1 MVDRLRRWHTRH
13 RRESPDAQTGK
24 PVVRPETNLP
34 AREVESGSSVLVTA
48 GHRLVR
54 AAALAGAVAPSS
66 KYLANAMARAA
77 EGAAALV
84 ELGAGTGP
92 VTRALAQLHPELRL
106 IVVELRKDLAGLL
119 RREFRTAEVHAAPAA
134 AVLPRLTGLPAA
146 TAIVSSLPFRSL
158 PKALKQE
165 TVDSVL
171 DFLHAG
177 AGRFMLQ
184 FTYYPGVPFHVPLE
198 FRWHRVAFVALNLPP
213 ASVWMLEPAA
223 GRAYAVRSADRQSLA
238 N

>member
-1 MVDRLRRWHTRH
+1 M
-13 RRESPDAQTGK
+13 
-24 PVVRPETNLP
+24 
-34 AREVESGSSVLVTA
+34 LVTA
-48 GHRLVR
+48 GHRLVK

-66 KYLANAMARAA
+66 RYLANAMARAA

-92 VTRALAQLHPELRL
+92 VTRALAQIYPELRL
-106 IVVELRKDLAGLL
+106 VVVELRKDLAGAL

-134 AVLPRLTGLPAA
+134 TVLPTLTGLPAT

-165 TVDSVL
+165 TVGSIL
-171 DFLHAG
+171 DFLREG
-177 AGRFMLQ
+177 QGRFMLQ
-184 FTYYPGVPFHVPLE
+184 FTYYPGAPFHVPLG
-198 FRWHRVAFVALNLPP
+198 FRWRKVAFVALNLPP

-223 GRAYAVRSADRQSLA
+223 GGWGHTGRNGVGSL
-238 N
+238 